1 MPIFKYYNNK
11 LQGDGAPTDIHPSWL
26 QKLGKKVWNTI
37 TTSRLV
43 PRQSKELLDNREQ
56 YERFITAWEDVFD
69 WENKI
74 VRNSSCLFLH
84 NINEILF
91 QMKEHHPDIYDEI
104 VPWIQKLPL
113 NAYAPV
119 EPWSGVVVNGNCAT
133 RAHRDVGDDKYCK
146 VLVAS
151 DCTGGDLVFQELGL
165 VFSARNG
172 DSALFQSVSLTH
184 YNLDFKGIRGSLVFH
199 SDKAGRRWKEDS
211 NGWKNNVFYA

>member
-1 MPIFKYYNNK
+1 M
-11 LQGDGAPTDIHPSWL
+11 QGDGAPTDIHPSWL
-26 QKLGKKVWNTI
+26 QKLGKKLWKQI
-37 TTSRLV
+37 STSRLV

-56 YERFITAWEDVFD
+56 YARFITAWEDIFD
-69 WENKI
+69 WETEIVSSNLSCLLLKNVNKI
-74 VRNSSCLFLH
+74 V
-84 NINEILF
+84 F
-91 QMKEHHPDIYDEI
+91 QMKTHHENIFNEI
-104 VPWIQKLPL
+104 VPWVQKLPL

-119 EPWSGVVVNGNCAT
+119 EPWSGVVVNSNCAT
-133 RAHRDVGDDKYCK
+133 RAHRDVGDNKYCK

-151 DCTGGDLVFQELGL
+151 DCKGGDLVFHELGL

-199 SDKAGRRWKEDS
+199 SDKAGSRWKEDS